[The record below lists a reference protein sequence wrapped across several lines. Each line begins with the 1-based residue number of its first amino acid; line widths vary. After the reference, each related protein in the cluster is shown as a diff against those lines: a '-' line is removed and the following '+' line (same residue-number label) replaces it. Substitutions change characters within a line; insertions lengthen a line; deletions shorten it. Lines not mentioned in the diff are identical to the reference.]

1 VRKFVLF
8 LSLIVLICRAADAY
22 AFAAKGQNCF
32 KCHTLKKEEAANLVR
47 NLDPTIKILS
57 VNISPVK
64 YLWEISIDFKGR
76 KELVYIDLPKKHLF
90 SGSIIDLQSKKN
102 ITQSSLS
109 ELNRVDP
116 SRISLKDAL
125 VLGSRDARHRVI
137 VFDDPE

>member
-1 VRKFVLF
+1 VRKFVLL
-8 LSLIVLICRAADAY
+8 LSVIVLLCRAADAY
-22 AFAAKGQNCF
+22 AFAEKGQNCF
-32 KCHTLKKEEAANLVR
+32 KCHTLKKDEAAKLVR

-64 YLWEISIDFKGR
+64 YLWQISIDFKGR
-76 KELVYIDLPKKHLF
+76 KELVYIDLPKRHLF
-90 SGSIIDLQSKKN
+90 SGSIIDLQGRKN

-116 SRISLKDAL
+116 SRIPLKDAV
-125 VLGSRDARHRVI
+125 VLGRKNTKHKVI